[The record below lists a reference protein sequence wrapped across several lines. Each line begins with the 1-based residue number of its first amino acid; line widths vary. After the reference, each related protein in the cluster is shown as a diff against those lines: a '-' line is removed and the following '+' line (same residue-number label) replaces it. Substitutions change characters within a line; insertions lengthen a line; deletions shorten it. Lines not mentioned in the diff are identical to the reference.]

1 MHYLTISAKCG
12 QYLSALFCNFTFV
25 SRLSGEGENAMYFT
39 LNYELARMIQKDK
52 LDKAEK
58 VREALR
64 STRHQLDG
72 VAIGVGVGSYPTT
85 PGLGRGLSQTGNTR
99 HLETVVDLVEV
110 VDREV
115 EHDPKRV
122 A

>member
-1 MHYLTISAKCG
+1 
-12 QYLSALFCNFTFV
+12 
-25 SRLSGEGENAMYFT
+25 MYFT
-39 LNYELARMIQKDK
+39 VNYELARMIQKDR
-52 LDKAEK
+52 LAKAEK
-58 VREALR
+58 AREALR

-72 VAIGVGVGSYPTT
+72 VAIGVGIGGHPTT
-85 PGLGRGLSQTGNTR
+85 PGFGRGLSQAGNTR
-99 HLETVVDLVEV
+99 HLEAVVDLVEV

>member
-1 MHYLTISAKCG
+1 
-12 QYLSALFCNFTFV
+12 
-25 SRLSGEGENAMYFT
+25 MYFT
-39 LNYELARMIQKDK
+39 ISYELARMIQKDK

-58 VREALR
+58 ARKALR

-85 PGLGRGLSQTGNTR
+85 PGLGRGLAQTGNTR
-99 HLETVVDLVEV
+99 HLEAVVDLVEV
-110 VDREV
+110 VDGEV